1 MRPIVLLLLLLPIA
15 GCVDALQDAAHPPGE
30 MDAAGRIYPC
40 HGWESDKQ
48 LCGDSK
54 FFAKALTNVTIG
66 QTKDLVR
73 SIMKRDPWR
82 REASAESGSLV
93 ERWGYPTSYE
103 DERMAWIT
111 FRDGAVVKLSE
122 SSWEAGDK

>member
-1 MRPIVLLLLLLPIA
+1 MRTTVVVFGLFFLVS
-15 GCVDALQDAAHPPGE
+15 CVDTLQDAAHPPGQ
-30 MDAAGRIYPC
+30 MDAGGRIYPC

-54 FFAKALTNVTIG
+54 FFAKVINAVAVG
-66 QTKDLVR
+66 QTKEEVR
-73 SIMKRDPWR
+73 AIMKRDPWR
-82 REASAESGSLV
+82 REASVQDGAAV

-111 FRDGAVVKLSE
+111 FRDGKVSE
-122 SSWEAGDK
+122 LKESAWESTP